1 MLRQTAGTP
10 YFHAPEMLTGES
22 FLGKPTDVWACG
34 ITLYMFIYGRSP
46 YQADRISELYDKIL
60 NEAIEYPVSVSG
72 EAVDNR
78 LIDMMQKILAKDPT
92 KRYTTQQI
100 RTHES
105 IENSF
110 SILD

>member
-10 YFHAPEMLTGES
+10 YFHGITLHQFLSLYQFRLYVAPEMLTGES

-60 NEAIEYPVSVSG
+60 VKRVYNTRVSDYLTRFC
-72 EAVDNR
+72 A
-78 LIDMMQKILAKDPT
+78 
-92 KRYTTQQI
+92 
-100 RTHES
+100 
-105 IENSF
+105 
-110 SILD
+110 